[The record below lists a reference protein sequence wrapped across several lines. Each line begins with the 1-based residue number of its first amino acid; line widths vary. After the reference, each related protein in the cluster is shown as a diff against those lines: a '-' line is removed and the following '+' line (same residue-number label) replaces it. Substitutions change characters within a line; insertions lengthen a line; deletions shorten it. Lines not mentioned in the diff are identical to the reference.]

1 MRNEL
6 EGFENRENDWLAKE
20 IRREAKLSP
29 WNVDEAKIIKEEHAR
44 VHERQNTINQ
54 ASTDNAQSS
63 TELNQVYNDIKTFLD
78 QNPDLNKKLHDLNL
92 DSAYYGQLEKQNIA
106 NNTNTQANVTQ

>member
-29 WNVDEAKIIKEEHAR
+29 WNVDEAKIIK
-44 VHERQNTINQ
+44 
-54 ASTDNAQSS
+54 
-63 TELNQVYNDIKTFLD
+63 
-78 QNPDLNKKLHDLNL
+78 
-92 DSAYYGQLEKQNIA
+92 
-106 NNTNTQANVTQ
+106 

>member
-54 ASTDNAQSS
+54 AHREMLKREMLKQRNTKVSK
-63 TELNQVYNDIKTFLD
+63 TEQTILIYVCFLIIFIIFTMMVFII
-78 QNPDLNKKLHDLNL
+78 L
-92 DSAYYGQLEKQNIA
+92 
-106 NNTNTQANVTQ
+106 

>member
-44 VHERQNTINQ
+44 VHERQNTIIQ
-54 ASTDNAQSS
+54 ARREMLKQRNTEVSRTEQSI
-63 TELNQVYNDIKTFLD
+63 LIYVCFLIIFIIFTMMMF
-78 QNPDLNKKLHDLNL
+78 
-92 DSAYYGQLEKQNIA
+92 NIF
-106 NNTNTQANVTQ
+106 

>member
-20 IRREAKLSP
+20 IRREANISP
-29 WNVDEAKIIKEEHAR
+29 GKVDEAKIIKEEHAR

-54 ASTDNAQSS
+54 AHREMLKQRN
-63 TELNQVYNDIKTFLD
+63 TEVSKTEQTILIYVCFL
-78 QNPDLNKKLHDLNL
+78 
-92 DSAYYGQLEKQNIA
+92 IIFIIF
-106 NNTNTQANVTQ
+106 TMMMFIF

>member
-44 VHERQNTINQ
+44 VH
-54 ASTDNAQSS
+54 
-63 TELNQVYNDIKTFLD
+63 
-78 QNPDLNKKLHDLNL
+78 
-92 DSAYYGQLEKQNIA
+92 
-106 NNTNTQANVTQ
+106 

>member
-29 WNVDEAKIIKEEHAR
+29 WNVDEAKIIKEEHAL
-44 VHERQNTINQ
+44 VHEKQNTIIQ
-54 ASTDNAQSS
+54 ARREMLKQRN
-63 TELNQVYNDIKTFLD
+63 TEVSRTEQTILIYVCFL
-78 QNPDLNKKLHDLNL
+78 
-92 DSAYYGQLEKQNIA
+92 IIFIIF
-106 NNTNTQANVTQ
+106 TMMMFIF

>member
-44 VHERQNTINQ
+44 VHERQNTIIQ
-54 ASTDNAQSS
+54 ARHEMLKQRNTEVSRTEQSI
-63 TELNQVYNDIKTFLD
+63 LIYVCFL
-78 QNPDLNKKLHDLNL
+78 
-92 DSAYYGQLEKQNIA
+92 IIFIIF
-106 NNTNTQANVTQ
+106 TMMMFIF

>member
-54 ASTDNAQSS
+54 AHREMLKQRN
-63 TELNQVYNDIKTFLD
+63 TEVIKTEQTILIYVCFL
-78 QNPDLNKKLHDLNL
+78 
-92 DSAYYGQLEKQNIA
+92 IIFIIF
-106 NNTNTQANVTQ
+106 TMMMFIF

>member
-44 VHERQNTINQ
+44 VHERQNTIIQ
-54 ASTDNAQSS
+54 ARREMLKQRN
-63 TELNQVYNDIKTFLD
+63 TEVSRTEQTILSYVCFL
-78 QNPDLNKKLHDLNL
+78 
-92 DSAYYGQLEKQNIA
+92 IIFIIF
-106 NNTNTQANVTQ
+106 TMMMFIF

>member
-6 EGFENRENDWLAKE
+6 KGFENRENDWLAKE
-20 IRREAKLSP
+20 IRREAQLSP

-54 ASTDNAQSS
+54 VYREMLKQRNTEVSKTDM
-63 TELNQVYNDIKTFLD
+63 TTLIYVCFVIIFIIFTMMMF
-78 QNPDLNKKLHDLNL
+78 
-92 DSAYYGQLEKQNIA
+92 IF
-106 NNTNTQANVTQ
+106 